1 MSDIQPLARRPS
13 PSRLSTAATRG
24 AQGLWTS
31 LRTRGSPLN
40 TRSSWPAACS
50 LCLSEAASGT
60 KHSSLPSAAAMES
73 LRLLQAALY
82 DVLADDD
89 QADEAPRLPG
99 RKTTAP
105 RRIPVAAPES

>member
-1 MSDIQPLARRPS
+1 M
-13 PSRLSTAATRG
+13 
-24 AQGLWTS
+24 
-31 LRTRGSPLN
+31 N